1 LEQKSLNSF
10 HKTGF
15 VCVIDITGWML
26 WGWILRR
33 GKRFFSLLKHPDWVW
48 GLHSHP
54 LVQRAPVLQQLGYEV
69 YR

>member
-1 LEQKSLNSF
+1 M
-10 HKTGF
+10 
-15 VCVIDITGWML
+15 IDITGWML

-48 GLHSHP
+48 GLHSQP
-54 LVQRAPVLQQLGYEV
+54 LVQWAPVLQQLGYEV